1 MTRRHRSLRHR
12 LQHWLPSPASLR
24 GHPGLGRWLEPLADP
39 RLWTLSRRRVARG
52 AAIGALFCVIPLP
65 VQVPLA
71 VVGAI
76 LLRAN
81 LPAAV
86 AATLISNPI
95 TMVAI
100 LTAAWKVGSL
110 VIGEVVNSPA
120 FDPHRFD
127 FANLLSVQGWLD
139 AFNGVAE
146 PVAVGL
152 PFVGGALALVVYV
165 GVMTG
170 WRLAVLHHRRKYHS
184 GASDR

>member
-1 MTRRHRSLRHR
+1 VTHRHRSLRSR

-24 GHPGLGRWLEPLADP
+24 DHPRLGRWLAPFADP

-71 VVGAI
+71 IVGAI

-86 AATLISNPI
+86 AATLISNPL
-95 TMVAI
+95 TMVVI
-100 LTAAWKVGSL
+100 LTAAWKIGTL
-110 VIGEVVNSPA
+110 VIDEVAGAPP

-127 FANLLSVQGWLD
+127 VGNLVTVQGWLE

-152 PFVGGALALVVYV
+152 PFVGATLAVLVYAV
-165 GVMTG
+165 VMVG
-170 WRLAVLHHRRKYHS
+170 WRLAVLHHRRKYHP
-184 GASDR
+184 GARDR